1 MVGTGFT
8 VTTKS
13 TEVPGHVGV
22 PGPIGVTVYVTV
34 STAVPL
40 FVSVSEMFPLPL
52 PLNPVTFPDD
62 PTAVQVNVVPVTSA
76 VGTIAVVPKLQSSS
90 VSGAFVITGI
100 GLTVT
105 FTIIGLPTQPAAV
118 GVTVYVTT

>member
-1 MVGTGFT
+1 M
-8 VTTKS
+8 
-13 TEVPGHVGV
+13 
-22 PGPIGVTVYVTV
+22 YVTV
-34 STAVPL
+34 STVVPL
-40 FVSVSEMFPLPL
+40 FVSVSEIFPLPL
-52 PLNPVTFPDD
+52 ALNPVTFNDD
-62 PTAVQVNVVPVTSA
+62 PTAVHENVVPATSA
-76 VGTIAVVPKLQSSS
+76 VGTIPVVPKLQSSS